1 MTHLSELTF
10 CVTEGTGF
18 LSIGRIQRTV
28 YRKDMD
34 WKDSIV
40 AAVSASKLYFVLELY
55 ICCGLSNN
63 IENCDSSTID
73 FFH

>member
-28 YRKDMD
+28 YRKDID

-40 AAVSASKLYFVLELY
+40 AAVSASKLY
-55 ICCGLSNN
+55 LS
-63 IENCDSSTID
+63 IYVVGSLIILKTVILVQ
-73 FFH
+73 